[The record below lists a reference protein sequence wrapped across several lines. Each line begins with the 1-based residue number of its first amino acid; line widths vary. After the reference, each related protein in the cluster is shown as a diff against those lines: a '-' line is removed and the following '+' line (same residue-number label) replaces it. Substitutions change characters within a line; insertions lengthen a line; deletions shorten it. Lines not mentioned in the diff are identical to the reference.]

1 METLSVE
8 SYTGTSRRQRF
19 YDAIDFVLCVSAIPL
34 ALQVLMTFYT
44 SYEKGSY
51 GPDLAESLDCLQIVK
66 AVKVELDGDEDQ
78 SWKHDL
84 LLDDSSIVPTLQF
97 GCSCLPL
104 PGDRFGCLPTGA
116 APSLMMTLPTLF
128 VYGFLSRMICT
139 ANPIV
144 AWRAAWEIFTRE
156 AWVIGLH
163 LRAVALWPMSW
174 PSSDRRDFMVAVT
187 QCCVIVQGYLVQYG
201 LFGRIIHQ
209 AMGFGLLNASQ
220 LFYEEFDSDSIWHF
234 LVLSQAMSVSSCLC
248 LHRYFAHNCF
258 ETSRVMQFVLAILG
272 TFSMQRG
279 ALWWA
284 GIHRNHHVNCDAP
297 DDIHSP
303 RVHGFLY
310 AHIGWLTNPV
320 NFKLQMQ
327 NLEQYRQFPELF
339 LVEIVNL
346 PLSVYLH
353 YAAMEIAGSTV
364 VVCAFAFSVQAEWG
378 INSFCHANPFS
389 WFWKSDP
396 GCHSRDLWWLGVVN
410 AGEGFHGAHHD
421 SPGCAHHGRRH
432 WYNFD
437 LTYLCI
443 LILEKTGL
451 IWNVQHAD
459 MPDTRK
465 RLNISPSTKGKDDVE
480 TLPFTTDLLTY

>member
-8 SYTGTSRRQRF
+8 SSTGTSRRQRF

-44 SYEKGSY
+44 SYENGSY

-78 SWKHDL
+78 SWKHHL

-144 AWRAAWEIFTRE
+144 AWRAAWEIFTRCAATSLNSVSACVLKVAVSRE

-201 LFGRIIHQ
+201 LFGAIQ
-209 AMGFGLLNASQ
+209 SASSMFR
-220 LFYEEFDSDSIWHF
+220 LCTARVVYAS
-234 LVLSQAMSVSSCLC
+234 LSC
-248 LHRYFAHNCF
+248 
-258 ETSRVMQFVLAILG
+258 G
-272 TFSMQRG
+272 
-279 ALWWA
+279 
-284 GIHRNHHVNCDAP
+284 
-297 DDIHSP
+297 
-303 RVHGFLY
+303 
-310 AHIGWLTNPV
+310 
-320 NFKLQMQ
+320 
-327 NLEQYRQFPELF
+327 
-339 LVEIVNL
+339 
-346 PLSVYLH
+346 
-353 YAAMEIAGSTV
+353 
-364 VVCAFAFSVQAEWG
+364 
-378 INSFCHANPFS
+378 
-389 WFWKSDP
+389 
-396 GCHSRDLWWLGVVN
+396 
-410 AGEGFHGAHHD
+410 
-421 SPGCAHHGRRH
+421 
-432 WYNFD
+432 
-437 LTYLCI
+437 
-443 LILEKTGL
+443 
-451 IWNVQHAD
+451 
-459 MPDTRK
+459 
-465 RLNISPSTKGKDDVE
+465 
-480 TLPFTTDLLTY
+480 